1 MIFAYIPTSG
11 ILPVVLAAL
20 ISYGAGSLACG
31 LAGCLALAAS
41 ALLHRFVQRLRV
53 QCLNMLHLNLLL
65 MIVKYDV
72 KHLAGRKSPPSVP
85 IIAHPLSFLKSF
97 FHALYR
103 ALLNKIHHCL
113 YHV

>member
-41 ALLHRFVQRLRV
+41 AFLHGLLQGLR
-53 QCLNMLHLNLLL
+53 
-65 MIVKYDV
+65 I
-72 KHLAGRKSPPSVP
+72 
-85 IIAHPLSFLKSF
+85 
-97 FHALYR
+97 
-103 ALLNKIHHCL
+103 
-113 YHV
+113 